1 MRGRLWL
8 NYFTEMIVAKRQDP
22 KYPVEQS
29 WEGGAKWT
37 EFMREVMDSVG
48 DKMNCRVAR
57 LRPKNKEASGEY
69 LNIDAVFI
77 DEAEYDLV
85 KGECKWD
92 PFALPRAVVELENLY
107 ADDKISY
114 CLWKILCV
122 RSPIRVLICYKS
134 NPNRVIALKKH
145 LENVIWQGSLMKGT
159 EGDLLVIIGDESV
172 SKNWAPGVP
181 WREFYGKYFNVF
193 EWRNDRLEK
202 IEGLEW

>member
-8 NYFTEMIVAKRQDP
+8 KYFTEMIVAKRP
-22 KYPVEQS
+22 KYPDEQS
-29 WEGGAKWT
+29 STSVKWT
-37 EFMREVMDSVG
+37 EFMREVISNVG
-48 DKMNCRVAR
+48 NKMNCYVAR
-57 LRPKNKEASGEY
+57 LRPEDRERSGEY

-77 DEAEYDLV
+77 DNAEYDLV

-107 ADDKISY
+107 DDDKISY

-122 RSPIRVLICYKS
+122 RSPIRVLICYQS
-134 NPNRVIALKKH
+134 NTKKVTDLKEH

-159 EGDLLVIIGDESV
+159 DGDLLIIIGDESV
-172 SKNWAPGVP
+172 SRSWTSGMS
-181 WREFYGKYFNVF
+181 WREFYSKYFNVF